1 MDFRD
6 KETKSKI
13 IRFLGHLARGD
24 VNNTDIDEWGASGDQ
39 IAHRLTKC
47 LVCEHYGIAPE
58 DGVGPECEIQNQP
71 LHEIL
76 ITAWGRCPID
86 KWGEDEDIIT
96 RFFYDEALKIMEEG
110 YSELN
115 DDDDDEEEDTEE

>member
-24 VNNTDIDEWGASGDQ
+24 VNNTDIDEWGASGEQ
-39 IAHRLTKC
+39 MAKRLTKC

-58 DGVGPECEIQNQP
+58 DGVGPECGVQNQP
-71 LHEIL
+71 LHEQL
-76 ITAWGRCPID
+76 VTAWGRCPLD

-110 YSELN
+110 YPELN
-115 DDDDDEEEDTEE
+115 DDDDEEEGTEE